1 MKPQIIT
8 VQEVRSYFN
17 DLIPTLHK
25 NDYFGFEDGA
35 RKYVK
40 DLFNDIKQNLPNKL
54 RKPSPKHFEKYGKNI
69 YYASFK
75 KSKHT
80 TWYVF
85 FTIHYDEINDI
96 QIFLIRY
103 ISNNHMIS
111 KYL

>member
-40 DLFNDIKQNLPNKL
+40 D
-54 RKPSPKHFEKYGKNI
+54 
-69 YYASFK
+69 
-75 KSKHT
+75 KHT

-85 FTIHYDEINDI
+85 FTLHYDKINDV

-103 ISNNHMIS
+103 VSNNHLIS
-111 KYL
+111 KYM

>member
-54 RKPSPKHFEKYGKNI
+54 RKPAPKHFEKYGKNI

-75 KSKHT
+75 KASIQLGT
-80 TWYVF
+80 CF
-85 FTIHYDEINDI
+85 SHYI
-96 QIFLIRY
+96 
-103 ISNNHMIS
+103 MIKLMTF
-111 KYL
+111 KYF